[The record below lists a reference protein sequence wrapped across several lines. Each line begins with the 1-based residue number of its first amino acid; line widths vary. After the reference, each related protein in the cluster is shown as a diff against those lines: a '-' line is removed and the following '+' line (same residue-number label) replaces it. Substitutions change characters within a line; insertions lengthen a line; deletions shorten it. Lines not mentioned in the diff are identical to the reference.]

1 MSKIPPQRISALF
14 HVFKLF
20 NSNHV
25 IYNFIIYNLQIS
37 IFGAKVRKIPLPLFL
52 SLKCCHIMNK
62 LLKLSCLSLFLALV
76 ICSCSSPQKYSYE
89 TVPNDPLKA
98 RIYTLDNGLKVYLT
112 VNKETPRIQTFI
124 AVRVGGKN
132 DPAETTGLAHYFEH
146 LMFKGTDKYGT
157 QDYATEKPLLD
168 QIEQQFEIYRKTT
181 DETERKAIY
190 HTIDSLSY
198 EASKYA
204 IPNEYDKLMAA
215 IGSTGSNAYTW
226 YDQTVYQEDIPSNQ
240 IENWAKIQADRFE
253 NNVIRGFHTELE
265 AVYEEKNM
273 SLTRDNSKIQEAIFS
288 SLFPKH
294 PYGTQTVLG
303 TQENLKNP
311 SITNIKNYYKQWY
324 VPNNMAIC
332 MSGDLDPDETIAMI
346 DKYFGSLKPNPEL
359 PKLDLPKEDP
369 ITAPIVKEVLGPDAE
384 SVALA
389 WRFPGASSKDFE
401 ILQVVSQVLYNG
413 QAGLIDLN
421 LNQQQKVLN
430 SYGYPMGLADYSAL
444 ILGGQPKQ
452 GQTLEEVKDLLL
464 SEIKKL
470 RTGEFDEKM
479 LQANINNFKLN
490 ELQSMESNEGRADMF
505 VNSFIDGTNWED
517 EVTAIDRMA
526 KLTKEDIAAFANQY
540 LKEDNYA
547 VIYKKQG
554 KDPNE
559 KKMTKPEITPIVSN
573 RDVTSPFLTSIQE
586 SVVKPIE
593 PVFLDF
599 KKDMSQLTAKS
610 DIPVLYKQNVANDLF
625 QLIYVFDMGNNND
638 KALGTAFD
646 YLEYLGTSDMTPEE
660 LKSEF
665 YRLACTFYVSPGNE
679 RTYVVLSGL
688 NENMPAAM
696 QLFEKLLADAQV
708 NKEAYEN
715 LVEDILKARTD
726 AKLNQGKNFSRL
738 MNYAMYG
745 PQSPAT
751 NVLTEAELIS
761 MNPQELVDRIHNQN
775 NYKHRILYYGPSSS
789 KDLLAT
795 IDQYHQVP
803 AVLKD
808 IPAGNEYPYLETPTT
823 KVLIAPYE
831 AKQIYMAQISNLD
844 KKYDPAIEPT
854 RELYNE
860 YFGGGMNSIVF
871 QEMRET
877 RGLAYSAWAGMLPP
891 NYLKY
896 PYTIR
901 TQIATQNDKM
911 IDAVNT
917 FNDIINNMPESE
929 AAFKLAKEGLINR
942 MRTDRIIKSD
952 IIWTYI
958 NAQDLGQNV
967 DPRIKLYNDVQTM
980 TLKDIVDFQK
990 EWVKGRTYVY
1000 CILGDKKDLDMN
1012 KLKAVGPIEE
1022 LTQQQ
1027 IFGY

>member
-1 MSKIPPQRISALF
+1 
-14 HVFKLF
+14 
-20 NSNHV
+20 
-25 IYNFIIYNLQIS
+25 
-37 IFGAKVRKIPLPLFL
+37 
-52 SLKCCHIMNK
+52 MNK
-62 LLKLSCLSLFLALV
+62 RLKLSCFSLLLALV
-76 ICSCSSPQKYSYE
+76 IGSCSAPEKYSYE
-89 TVPNDPLKA
+89 TVANDPLKA

-112 VNKETPRIQTFI
+112 VNKETPRIQTFV

-146 LMFKGTDKYGT
+146 LMFKGTDKFGT

-168 QIEQQFEIYRKTT
+168 AIEQQFEIYRKTT
-181 DETERKAIY
+181 DEAERKAIY

-240 IENWAKIQADRFE
+240 IENWAKIQSDRFE

-273 SLTRDNSKIQEAIFS
+273 SLTRDNEKVQEAIFS

-332 MSGDLDPDETIAMI
+332 MSGDLDPEKTIALI
-346 DKYFGSLKPNPEL
+346 DKYFGRQQPNPEL
-359 PKLDLPKEDP
+359 PKLNLPKEEP
-369 ITAPIVKEVLGPDAE
+369 ISQPVVKDVLGPDAE
-384 SVALA
+384 SIALA
-389 WRFPGASSKDFE
+389 WRFPGASDKDFE
-401 ILQVVSQVLYNG
+401 TLQVVSQVLYNG
-413 QAGLIDLN
+413 TAGLIDLN

-430 SYGYPMGLADYSAL
+430 SYGYPMGLADYSVL
-444 ILGGQPKQ
+444 LLGGLPKQ
-452 GQTLEEVKDLLL
+452 GQTLDEVKDLLL
-464 SEIKKL
+464 KEINKL
-470 RTGEFDEKM
+470 RTGDFDDKM
-479 LQANINNFKLN
+479 LEANINNFKLAQ
-490 ELQSMESNEGRADMF
+490 LQSMESNEGRADMF
-505 VNSFIDGTNWED
+505 VSSFINGMDWKD
-517 EVTAIDRMA
+517 EVNAIDRMS
-526 KLTKEDIAAFANQY
+526 KLTKEDIVAFANKY

-547 VIYKKQG
+547 AIYKKQG

-559 KKMTKPEITPIVSN
+559 KKMTKPEITPIISN
-573 RDVTSPFLTSIQE
+573 RDVASPFLAEIQE
-586 SVVKPIE
+586 SAVQPIE

-599 KKDMSQLTAKS
+599 KKDLNQLTAKS
-610 DIPVLYKQNVANDLF
+610 DIPILYKQNVTNDLF
-625 QLIYVFDMGNNND
+625 QLIYVFDMGNNHD

-665 YRLACTFYVSPGNE
+665 YRLACTFFVSPGNE

-688 NENMPAAM
+688 NENMPDAM

-708 NKEAYEN
+708 NQEAYIN
-715 LVEDILKARTD
+715 MAGDILKARAD
-726 AKLNQGKNFSRL
+726 EKLNQGKNFSRL
-738 MNYAMYG
+738 VSYAMYG
-745 PQSPAT
+745 PDSPTT
-751 NVLTEAELIS
+751 NLLTEAELTKL
-761 MNPQELVDRIHNQN
+761 NPQELVDRIHNQN
-775 NYKHRILYYGPSSS
+775 SYKHRILYYGPSSS
-789 KDLLAT
+789 KDLLA
-795 IDQYHQVP
+795 IINQHHQVP
-803 AVLKD
+803 ETLKD
-808 IPAGNEYPYLETPTT
+808 IPAGNEYPYLETPAT
-823 KVLIAPYE
+823 KVLIAPYD

-844 KKYDPAIEPT
+844 KKYDPAIEPV

-877 RGLAYSAWAGMLPP
+877 RGLAYSAWAGMMAPS
-891 NYLKY
+891 YLKY
-896 PYTIR
+896 PYVLR

-929 AAFKLAKEGLINR
+929 AAFKLAKDGLMNR
-942 MRTDRIIKSD
+942 MRTDRIIKGD
-952 IIWTYI
+952 IIWSYI
-958 NAQDLGQNV
+958 DAQDLGQNV
-967 DPRIKLYNDVQTM
+967 DPRIKLYNDVQNM
-980 TLKDIVDFQK
+980 TLKDIADFQK
-990 EWVKGRTYVY
+990 QWVKGRTYVY
-1000 CILGDKKDLDMN
+1000 CILGDKKDLELD

>member
-1 MSKIPPQRISALF
+1 
-14 HVFKLF
+14 
-20 NSNHV
+20 
-25 IYNFIIYNLQIS
+25 
-37 IFGAKVRKIPLPLFL
+37 
-52 SLKCCHIMNK
+52 MNK
-62 LLKLSCLSLFLALV
+62 RLKLSCFSLLLALV
-76 ICSCSSPQKYSYE
+76 IGSCSAPEKYSYE

-112 VNKETPRIQTFI
+112 VNKETPRIQTFV

-146 LMFKGTDKYGT
+146 LMFKGTDKFGT

-168 QIEQQFEIYRKTT
+168 AIEQQFEIYRKTT
-181 DETERKAIY
+181 DEAERKAIY

-240 IENWAKIQADRFE
+240 IENWAKIQSDRFE

-273 SLTRDNSKIQEAIFS
+273 SLTRDNEKVQEAIFS

-332 MSGDLDPDETIAMI
+332 MSGDLDPEKTIALI
-346 DKYFGSLKPNPEL
+346 DKYFGQQQPNPEL
-359 PKLDLPKEDP
+359 PKLNLPKEEP
-369 ITAPIVKEVLGPDAE
+369 ISQPVVKDVLGPDAE
-384 SVALA
+384 SIALA
-389 WRFPGASSKDFE
+389 WRFPGASDKDFE
-401 ILQVVSQVLYNG
+401 TLQVVSQVLYNG
-413 QAGLIDLN
+413 TAGLIDLN

-430 SYGYPMGLADYSAL
+430 SYGYPMGLADYTVL
-444 ILGGQPKQ
+444 LLGGLPKQ
-452 GQTLEEVKDLLL
+452 GQTLDEVKDLLL
-464 SEIKKL
+464 KEINKL
-470 RTGEFDEKM
+470 RTGDFDDKM
-479 LQANINNFKLN
+479 LEANINNFKLA

-505 VNSFIDGTNWED
+505 VSSFINGTDWKD
-517 EVTAIDRMA
+517 EVNAIDRMS
-526 KLTKEDIAAFANQY
+526 KLTKEDIVAFANKY
-540 LKEDNYA
+540 LKENNYA
-547 VIYKKQG
+547 AIYKKQG

-559 KKMTKPEITPIVSN
+559 KKMTKPEITPIISN
-573 RDVTSPFLTSIQE
+573 RDVASPFLVEIQE
-586 SVVKPIE
+586 SAVQPIE

-599 KKDMSQLTAKS
+599 KKDLNQLTAKS
-610 DIPVLYKQNVANDLF
+610 DIPILYKQNVTNDLF
-625 QLIYVFDMGNNND
+625 QLIYVFDMGNNHD

-665 YRLACTFYVSPGNE
+665 YRLACTFFVSPGNE

-688 NENMPAAM
+688 NENMPDAM

-708 NKEAYEN
+708 NQEAYISMAG
-715 LVEDILKARTD
+715 DILKARAD
-726 AKLNQGKNFSRL
+726 EKLNQGKNFSRL
-738 MNYAMYG
+738 MSYAMYG
-745 PQSPAT
+745 PDSPTT
-751 NVLTEAELIS
+751 NLLTEAELTKL
-761 MNPQELVDRIHNQN
+761 NPQELVDRIHNQN
-775 NYKHRILYYGPSSS
+775 SYKHRILYYGPSSS
-789 KDLLAT
+789 KDLLA
-795 IDQYHQVP
+795 IINQHHQVP
-803 AVLKD
+803 ETLKD
-808 IPAGNEYPYLETPTT
+808 IPAGNEYPYLETPAT
-823 KVLIAPYE
+823 KVLIAPYD

-844 KKYDPAIEPT
+844 KKYDPVIEPV

-877 RGLAYSAWAGMLPP
+877 RGLAYSAWAGMMAPS
-891 NYLKY
+891 YLKY
-896 PYTIR
+896 PYVLR

-929 AAFKLAKEGLINR
+929 AAFKLAKDGLINR
-942 MRTDRIIKSD
+942 MRTDRIIKGD
-952 IIWTYI
+952 IIWSYI
-958 NAQDLGQNV
+958 DAQDLGQSV
-967 DPRIKLYNDVQTM
+967 DPRIKLYNDVQNM
-980 TLKDIVDFQK
+980 TLKDIADFQK
-990 EWVKGRTYVY
+990 QWVKGRTYVY
-1000 CILGDKKDLDMN
+1000 CILGDKKDLELD
-1012 KLKAVGPIEE
+1012 KLKTVGPIEE
-1022 LTQQQ
+1022 LTQKQ